1 MKKIVRAQIEHETV
15 TEIREAVFDLCLRRR
30 PCSTFSICIH
40 HNTMATLPIF
50 VDSRHP
56 RLCIKLGNVR
66 NTNQGATT
74 EAISH
79 NLPYSAPE
87 AYLPSQTYD
96 SLAEIWSLGIVTLEC
111 LHLRLP
117 EATHDTVTGRLWAK
131 DVFHCAVNEGRDATT
146 LGNSTNDPDIVLRGQ
161 LYGLVVG
168 LMLRS
173 KGIRRSATCCL
184 AAGQSTVSTLCQPS
198 RWHRR

>member
-1 MKKIVRAQIEHETV
+1 MTQ
-15 TEIREAVFDLCLRRR
+15 IREAVFDLYLRRR
-30 PCSTFSICIH
+30 PCSTFYICIH

-56 RLCIKLGNVR
+56 RLCVKLGNVQ
-66 NTNQGATT
+66 NANQGATM

-79 NLPYSAPE
+79 NLPCSAPE

-96 SLAEIWSLGIVTLEC
+96 SPAVIWSLGVVTLEC
-111 LHLRLP
+111 LHPGLP

-131 DVFHCAVNEGRDATT
+131 DVFRCAVHEGRDAIT
-146 LGNSTNDPDIVLRGQ
+146 LGNSTNDLDVVLRGQ
-161 LYGLVVG
+161 LYGLIVG

-184 AAGQSTVSTLCQPS
+184 AAGKSTVSTLYQPS
-198 RWHRR
+198 HRHRR